1 MTLTPCHL
9 QLHRN
14 RCHSLSPPLTSSISS
29 SQQPWDNWSSSWRSP
44 QREKGKTDTTER
56 TFNLY
61 EPTEMEPG
69 EGRDKTARR
78 TVGDRGSTD
87 ELGGVG
93 KRGGLVCLTP
103 FNTLRRKAGQNPSLD
118 KGCYGNPSPLGHE
131 ISGESTDRTCLQRVC
146 GNRKNVMSSLL
157 FKVNW
162 ARRYI
167 KRRFSFLLLGHKRIQ
182 YIHFSL
188 SRSTCA
194 SALSA
199 CL

>member
-1 MTLTPCHL
+1 MRHIKQNTSTELSPSTRRRHADAMTLTPCHL

-93 KRGGLVCLTP
+93 KRGGVGLSDPIQHAQKKSRPKP
-103 FNTLRRKAGQNPSLD
+103 FAGQ
-118 KGCYGNPSPLGHE
+118 G
-131 ISGESTDRTCLQRVC
+131 
-146 GNRKNVMSSLL
+146 LL
-157 FKVNW
+157 W
-162 ARRYI
+162 
-167 KRRFSFLLLGHKRIQ
+167 
-182 YIHFSL
+182 
-188 SRSTCA
+188 
-194 SALSA
+194 
-199 CL
+199 